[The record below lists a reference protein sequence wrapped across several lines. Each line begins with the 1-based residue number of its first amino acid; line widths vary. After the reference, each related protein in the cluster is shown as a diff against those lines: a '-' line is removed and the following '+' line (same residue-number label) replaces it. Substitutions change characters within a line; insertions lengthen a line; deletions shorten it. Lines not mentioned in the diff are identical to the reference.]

1 MEGEKI
7 MSKYVFG
14 VDVGGTTVKMGLFTV
29 DGEVLDK
36 WEIKTRTEDGGKY
49 VLPDIAE
56 SIKKTVEAKCIADAD
71 IEGVGI
77 GVPGPVKEDGTVLK
91 CVNLGWG
98 IINVEDEL
106 KALVGYPVK
115 AGNDANVAA
124 LGEMWQ
130 GGGKGHSNL
139 VMVTLGTGVG
149 GGIIQNGKMLFGV
162 NGAGGEIGHIC
173 VDDSETETCGC
184 GNKGCLEQYTS
195 ATGVVRLASRA
206 MASSDKPSVLRSI
219 QNVTAKDV
227 FDAAKNG
234 DELAA
239 EIVDRQACILGRT
252 LAQIACV
259 VDPEIFVIGGG
270 ESKAGS
276 ILTDSVQKYFQ
287 KYAFHACRNTKFAL
301 AELGNDAGIYGAAR
315 SILGR

>member
-1 MEGEKI
+1 MA
-7 MSKYVFG
+7 KYVFG
-14 VDVGGTTVKMGLFTV
+14 VDVGGTTIKMGFFTV
-29 DGEVLDK
+29 DGELLDK
-36 WEIKTRTEDGGKY
+36 WEIKTRTENGGVD
-49 VLPDIAE
+49 VLPDIAD
-56 SIKKTVEAKCIADAD
+56 SIKKTIADRSIAAD
-71 IEGVGI
+71 DVEGVGI

-98 IINVEDEL
+98 IFNVENEL
-106 KALVGYPVK
+106 EKLTGYPVK

-130 GGGKGHSNL
+130 GGGKGHENL

-149 GGIIQNGKMLFGV
+149 GGIILNGKMLFGV

-173 VDDSETETCGC
+173 VDEAETEVCGC

-195 ATGVVRLASRA
+195 ATGVVRLANRA
-206 MASSDKPSVLRSI
+206 LAATDKASSLRGLRNIS
-219 QNVTAKDV
+219 AKSV
-227 FDAAKNG
+227 FDAAKAG
-234 DELAA
+234 DELAH
-239 EIVDRQACILGRT
+239 EIVEEHGHILGRT

-270 ESKAGS
+270 VSRAGD
-276 ILTDSVQKYFQ
+276 ILIDTTAKYFER
-287 KYAFHACRNTKFAL
+287 YAFHACKGTGFAL
-301 AELGNDAGIYGAAR
+301 ATLGNDAGIYGAAR